1 MFNLFRSE
9 KPSLGLVYFE
19 QVAPSGAKM
28 TARLRAA
35 GMEVAP
41 AGKGSKEATAAD
53 SEWALELSHPQHG
66 KATVLFSKG
75 GPPAIGFLEFSQALT
90 NQERQ
95 AAVGAT
101 EAALVM
107 VPAERKHVLRDRK
120 RLLGFM
126 RALMGDDG
134 VLAVDL
140 ASGMPWSPAA
150 LDDELAHDADL
161 DPEALYVFHAV
172 QEGEGGKGGC
182 EEGEDCEE
190 GEGGEGRCAGC
201 GRSAPVTWLHTHGL
215 AELGGFDLDILRP
228 NELVVQRANDPLRAM
243 AFAMLEGKIS
253 ESTASFPLII
263 PDGAVR
269 LVPAAEFMR
278 EASPEDRALRQME
291 PETDDAHNEN
301 RAVVCEPAG
310 KGRLRSGKPEPS
322 RLLSRDFDDGS
333 MLAFTAAGTDLMA
346 ERARGTVGVF
356 RRLMAEFADLGVN
369 PLVKLGFETS
379 QPGSNEH
386 LWFLVHPEGTEGS
399 AAPEGS
405 AVTNTVDCT
414 LINEPFDVAGMHEG
428 LRARQSLDR
437 LTDWTI
443 VTPAGWI
450 SPRTQLP
457 ARQLRALP
465 PEARAE
471 LAALVRESKE

>member
-1 MFNLFRSE
+1 MFNLFKSE

-19 QVAPSGAKM
+19 QVSPSGAKM

-41 AGKGSKEATAAD
+41 AGRESKEATAAD
-53 SEWALELSHPQHG
+53 SEWAFELSHPQHG
-66 KATVLFSKG
+66 KATVLFKKG

-90 NQERQ
+90 NEERQ
-95 AAVGAT
+95 AAVGAV

-172 QEGEGGKGGC
+172 QEA
-182 EEGEDCEE
+182 EDAE
-190 GEGGEGRCAGC
+190 
-201 GRSAPVTWLHTHGL
+201 SAPVTWLHTHGL
-215 AELGGFDLDILRP
+215 AELGGFDFDILRP
-228 NELVVQRANDPLRAM
+228 NELVVQRANDPLRAL

-263 PDGAVR
+263 PEGAVR

-278 EASPEDRALRQME
+278 EASAEDRALRGMG
-291 PETDDAHNEN
+291 PETADAHNEN

-310 KGRLRSGKPEPS
+310 KGRLRSGKLEPS
-322 RLLSRDFDDGS
+322 RLLSKDFDDGS
-333 MLAFTAAGTDLMA
+333 MLAFTTAGTELMA

-386 LWFLVHPEGTEGS
+386 LWFLVHPKG
-399 AAPEGS
+399 PEGS
-405 AVTNTVDCT
+405 AGTNTVDCT

-428 LRARQSLDR
+428 LRASQSLDR

-471 LAALVRESKE
+471 LAALVRENKE

>member
-1 MFNLFRSE
+1 MFNLFKSE

-19 QVAPSGAKM
+19 QVSPSGAKM

-41 AGKGSKEATAAD
+41 AGRESKEATAAD
-53 SEWALELSHPQHG
+53 SEWAFELSHPQHG
-66 KATVLFSKG
+66 KATVLFKKG

-90 NQERQ
+90 NEERQ
-95 AAVGAT
+95 AAVGAV

-172 QEGEGGKGGC
+172 QEA
-182 EEGEDCEE
+182 EDAE
-190 GEGGEGRCAGC
+190 
-201 GRSAPVTWLHTHGL
+201 SAPVTWLHTHGL
-215 AELGGFDLDILRP
+215 AELGGFDFDILRP
-228 NELVVQRANDPLRAM
+228 NELVVQRANDPLRAL

-263 PDGAVR
+263 PEGAVR

-278 EASPEDRALRQME
+278 EASPEDRALRGMG
-291 PETDDAHNEN
+291 PETTDAHNEN

-310 KGRLRSGKPEPS
+310 KGLLRSGKPEPS
-322 RLLSRDFDDGS
+322 RLLSKDLDDGS
-333 MLAFTAAGTDLMA
+333 MLAFTTAGTELMA

-356 RRLMAEFADLGVN
+356 RRLMEEFADLGVN

-379 QPGSNEH
+379 QAGSNEH
-386 LWFLVHPEGTEGS
+386 LWFLVHPEGAEGS

-405 AVTNTVDCT
+405 AGPGTVDCT
-414 LINEPFDVAGMHEG
+414 LINEPFDVAGMQEG
-428 LRARQSLDR
+428 LRASQSLDR

-443 VTPAGWI
+443 ITPAGWI
-450 SPRTQLP
+450 TPRTQLA
-457 ARQLRALP
+457 ARQLRSLP

-471 LAALVRESKE
+471 LAALVRENKE

>member
-1 MFNLFRSE
+1 MFNLFKSE

-28 TARLRAA
+28 AARLRAA

-41 AGKGSKEATAAD
+41 AGKDGKEATAAD
-53 SEWALELSHPQHG
+53 SEWAFELSHPQHG
-66 KATVLFSKG
+66 KATVLFKKE

-140 ASGMPWSPAA
+140 TSGMPWAPAA

-172 QEGEGGKGGC
+172 QEGEGG
-182 EEGEDCEE
+182 EEA
-190 GEGGEGRCAGC
+190 EGGK
-201 GRSAPVTWLHTHGL
+201 SALVTWLHTHGL
-215 AELGGFDLDILRP
+215 AELGGFDFDILRP
-228 NELVVQRANDPLRAM
+228 NELVVQRANDPLRAL

-263 PDGAVR
+263 PEGAVR

-278 EASPEDRALRQME
+278 EASPEDRALRGMG
-291 PETDDAHNEN
+291 PETNDAHNEN

-310 KGRLRSGKPEPS
+310 KGLLRSGKPEPS
-322 RLLSRDFDDGS
+322 RLLSKDFDDAS
-333 MLAFTAAGTDLMA
+333 MLAFTTAGTELMA

-386 LWFLVHPEGTEGS
+386 LWFLVHPEGAEGS
-399 AAPEGS
+399 AAPTEGS
-405 AVTNTVDCT
+405 AGPNTVDCT
-414 LINEPFDVAGMHEG
+414 LINEPFDVAGMREG

-443 VTPAGWI
+443 ITPAGWI
-450 SPRTQLP
+450 TPRTQLA

-465 PEARAE
+465 PEGRAE
-471 LAALVRESKE
+471 LAALVRDSKE